1 MGGLSEKQTGEDVLS
16 EEEKKIDTKTMST
29 DEVTAMISRL
39 CIGIDV
45 IATVLG
51 KDITDDSNKTPTHK
65 PKGKWRF
72 REI

>member
-1 MGGLSEKQTGEDVLS
+1 MRETTEQISP
-16 EEEKKIDTKTMST
+16 EER
-29 DEVTAMISRL
+29 TAIMISRL
-39 CIGIDV
+39 CIGVIV

-51 KDITDDSNKTPTHK
+51 KDITDDSDKHPIHK

>member
-1 MGGLSEKQTGEDVLS
+1 MSGEG
-16 EEEKKIDTKTMST
+16 KKIDTKTMST
-29 DEVTAMISRL
+29 DEITAMISRL
-39 CIGIDV
+39 CIGINV

-51 KDITDDSNKTPTHK
+51 KDTDDSNKHPAHK

>member
-1 MGGLSEKQTGEDVLS
+1 MRETTEQISP
-16 EEEKKIDTKTMST
+16 EEM
-29 DEVTAMISRL
+29 TAMISHL
-39 CIGIDV
+39 CIGVHV

-51 KDITDDSNKTPTHK
+51 NDTDESNKHPTHK

>member
-1 MGGLSEKQTGEDVLS
+1 MSF
-16 EEEKKIDTKTMST
+16 EEIVMRETTETMTT

-39 CIGIDV
+39 YIGVYV

-51 KDITDDSNKTPTHK
+51 KDTDDSNKHPTHK

>member
-1 MGGLSEKQTGEDVLS
+1 M
-16 EEEKKIDTKTMST
+16 EENTKTMST

-39 CIGIDV
+39 CVGVFV

-51 KDITDDSNKTPTHK
+51 KDITDDSDKHPTHK

>member
-1 MGGLSEKQTGEDVLS
+1 MMET
-16 EEEKKIDTKTMST
+16 TKTMT
-29 DEVTAMISRL
+29 TEEVTAMISRL
-39 CIGIDV
+39 CIGVIV

-51 KDITDDSNKTPTHK
+51 KDMDDSDKHPTHK

>member
-1 MGGLSEKQTGEDVLS
+1 MKETTETMTT
-16 EEEKKIDTKTMST
+16 EEI
-29 DEVTAMISRL
+29 TAMISRL
-39 CIGIDV
+39 CIGVNV

-51 KDITDDSNKTPTHK
+51 KDITDDSNRHPTHK

>member
-1 MGGLSEKQTGEDVLS
+1 META
-16 EEEKKIDTKTMST
+16 KTMT
-29 DEVTAMISRL
+29 TEEVTAMISRL
-39 CIGIDV
+39 YIGIYV

-51 KDITDDSNKTPTHK
+51 KDTVEDSNKQPTHK

>member
-1 MGGLSEKQTGEDVLS
+1 MKETTEQISP
-16 EEEKKIDTKTMST
+16 EEM
-29 DEVTAMISRL
+29 TAMISRF
-39 CIGIDV
+39 CMKVIV

-51 KDITDDSNKTPTHK
+51 NDTDESNKHPTHK

>member
-1 MGGLSEKQTGEDVLS
+1 MMET
-16 EEEKKIDTKTMST
+16 TNTMPT
-29 DEVTAMISRL
+29 EEVTAMISRL
-39 CIGIDV
+39 CIGINV

-51 KDITDDSNKTPTHK
+51 KDTDDSNKQPIHK

>member
-1 MGGLSEKQTGEDVLS
+1 
-16 EEEKKIDTKTMST
+16 
-29 DEVTAMISRL
+29 MISRL
-39 CIGIDV
+39 CMGVII

-51 KDITDDSNKTPTHK
+51 KDSTDSNKHPTHK

>member
-1 MGGLSEKQTGEDVLS
+1 MSI
-16 EEEKKIDTKTMST
+16 EEIIMEENTKTMST

-39 CIGIDV
+39 CIGVIV

-51 KDITDDSNKTPTHK
+51 KDITDDSTKPIHK

>member
-1 MGGLSEKQTGEDVLS
+1 MKET
-16 EEEKKIDTKTMST
+16 TKTMT
-29 DEVTAMISRL
+29 TEEVTAMISRL
-39 CIGIDV
+39 CIGVNV

-51 KDITDDSNKTPTHK
+51 KDTDDSNKQPTHK

>member
-1 MGGLSEKQTGEDVLS
+1 MMETTETMTT
-16 EEEKKIDTKTMST
+16 EEI
-29 DEVTAMISRL
+29 TAMISRL

-51 KDITDDSNKTPTHK
+51 KDTDDSDKHTTHK

-72 REI
+72 GEI

>member
-1 MGGLSEKQTGEDVLS
+1 MRETTEQISP
-16 EEEKKIDTKTMST
+16 EER
-29 DEVTAMISRL
+29 TAIMISRL
-39 CIGIDV
+39 CIGVIV

-51 KDITDDSNKTPTHK
+51 KDITDDSDKHPTHK

>member
-1 MGGLSEKQTGEDVLS
+1 MS
-16 EEEKKIDTKTMST
+16 EEEPKTMT
-29 DEVTAMISRL
+29 VDEMTAMISRL
-39 CIGIDV
+39 CVGVIV

-51 KDITDDSNKTPTHK
+51 KDIEGDSNKSPTHK